1 MPSFPAAPSLV
12 LTCCRRPP
20 PRLTAPL
27 PDRARPATGKR
38 TGPASLQ
45 PRGRCSAFRVCRSA
59 VHRGVTCTGDSHTGD
74 CKDRYVTVTIFWKMA
89 VMSCLTKSIIGV
101 SDRLKMKTREEG
113 PPFRCARKHQR
124 GRPAAT
130 APTLRGCGHFWGRT
144 QRAAHLPNTSPAQV
158 AGPDPPAWPG
168 EQRRLS
174 WRQVHPQTTRDY
186 SVLCLRPI
194 EKRYTFNDFPFSP
207 IKKNKAC
214 SLNYPDQVI
223 L

>member
-1 MPSFPAAPSLV
+1 M
-12 LTCCRRPP
+12 
-20 PRLTAPL
+20 
-27 PDRARPATGKR
+27 
-38 TGPASLQ
+38 
-45 PRGRCSAFRVCRSA
+45 
-59 VHRGVTCTGDSHTGD
+59 HRGQSHRRLQRSVCYCDNFLEDGSD
-74 CKDRYVTVTIFWKMA
+74 V
-89 VMSCLTKSIIGV
+89 LTKSIIRV

-144 QRAAHLPNTSPAQV
+144 KRAAHLPNTSPAQV
-158 AGPDPPAWPG
+158 AGPDPPTWPG

-174 WRQVHPQTTRDY
+174 WRRVHPQTTRDC